1 MKEVDINS
9 LPITQKQWAFI
20 MKVRDDLNMTTNEI
34 MVYLIQEG
42 IKEMTYRRGLHDTE

>member
-1 MKEVDINS
+1 MKIVNIDS
-9 LPITQKQWAFI
+9 LPITEKQWAFI

-42 IKEMTYRRGLHDTE
+42 IKEMTYRRGMHDTE